1 MPRTTPLVT
10 LLAALCLAASLATL
24 APPTIEAKPTKEYE
38 EVAFYYNKI
47 AFSYSTSS
55 DGSCIPESL
64 RRALSG
70 PVVLRLERGPGGL
83 RGSLAQ
89 RGRPPLGRLDLTVE
103 GCQHADLEALR
114 GGEAEIACSR
124 RGPELRATKRGLRN
138 CALLGEI
145 TWDTSGSPLGPRPDP
160 GGPDQGALAAQ
171 ALPNLKIRT
180 AEAAAG
186 DPTKLSTRVVNVGP
200 GPSGAT
206 RLKLFFHTPQGQV
219 LTAHEQVPALSAG
232 QQAVVTIGI
241 GQPLAAAKAV
251 YLRVDD
257 PNVVPETSEVDNG
270 FTFKK

>member
-1 MPRTTPLVT
+1 MPRTTPLVA
-10 LLAALCLAASLATL
+10 LLAALSLAASLATL
-24 APPTIEAKPTKEYE
+24 APPAAEGRPTE

-47 AFSYSTSS
+47 AFPDGTTS

-70 PVVLRLERGPGGL
+70 PVVLSVERGPGGL

-145 TWDTSGSPLGPRPDP
+145 TWDPFGSSPGPRPDS

-180 AEAAAG
+180 AEVAAG

-219 LTAHEQVPALSAG
+219 LTAHEQVPALAAG
-232 QQAVVTIGI
+232 QQTVVAVGV

-251 YLRVDD
+251 HLRVDD
-257 PNVVPETSEVDNG
+257 PNVVPETSELDNG